1 MTHNYFVRSTKKF
14 QFLITTDELRSVLND
29 VHFVVA
35 NTGVTKDYTESD
47 PSVFLN
53 KYEALYNR
61 LASGDKLIWDNDYAI
76 VGFSTGITRYLE
88 NIQYT
93 PSTRLSIPN
102 FLEPC
107 AYIEPFGF
115 YMMENGQLS
124 TAFHIQQIAENIIGL
139 CLSFPSKVE
148 YELSTEKHCMG
159 IVTSD
164 ELDDNKTYEE
174 IVERVKAMTKPLNMT
189 IQNKKYRPAVRV
201 SEQAKRDLI
210 NFYFCKSNGAE
221 VIL

>member
-14 QFLITTDELRSVLND
+14 QFLVSPDELRIVLKD

-35 NTGVTKDYTESD
+35 NTGVAKGYTESD
-47 PSVFLN
+47 PSIFFK
-53 KYEALYNR
+53 KYEELYNR
-61 LASGDKLIWDNDYAI
+61 LASGDKLLWEKDYAI
-76 VGFSTGITRYLE
+76 VAFSTGITRYLE

-107 AYIEPFGF
+107 VYIEPFGF
-115 YMMENGQLS
+115 YMMDNGQLS

-148 YELSTEKHCMG
+148 YEVSTDKRQVG
-159 IVTSD
+159 IVTCD
-164 ELDDNKTYEE
+164 ELDDNKTYQE
-174 IVERVKAMTKPLNMT
+174 IVEHIKANTRPLNLM

-201 SEQAKRDLI
+201 SEQAKRDLD
-210 NFYFCKSNGAE
+210 NFYFCKSNG
-221 VIL
+221 VKLM